1 MTSKNFCSEARV
13 IVSDDKELS
22 LLTTK
27 ERDFFEEILNGIL
40 VAAIIFV
47 VVWMTLA
54 EIGNNPNYR
63 SGAARPGRQLSLHE
77 YYAIEGARAPSD
89 HRHDRGLP
97 RNEEILWK

>member
-1 MTSKNFCSEARV
+1 MTSKNCCPQARV

-27 ERDFFEEILNGIL
+27 EGDLFEEILNGIL

-47 VVWMTLA
+47 VVWMILS

-63 SGAARPGRQLSLHE
+63 SGAARPGRPLGLHE
-77 YYAIEGARAPSD
+77 YYAIEGARATSD
-89 HRHDRGLP
+89 HHHDRGLP
-97 RNEEILWK
+97 RDEETLWK